1 MVKKRETIPKFC
13 RTIQVSELLYFAHI
27 YNVNIYILYIYYI
40 YIYYIYT
47 YIPKPTELRKEAEP
61 CCGTGIPVLSGLEVE
76 RIKSMFFPGVE
87 TMPRPQG

>member
-1 MVKKRETIPKFC
+1 MF
-13 RTIQVSELLYFAHI
+13 
-27 YNVNIYILYIYYI
+27 IYIYVYIYIIHLNIYI
-40 YIYYIYT
+40 YIYIH
-47 YIPKPTELRKEAEP
+47 IPKPTELLKEAEP

>member
-1 MVKKRETIPKFC
+1 MF
-13 RTIQVSELLYFAHI
+13 
-27 YNVNIYILYIYYI
+27 IYIYVYIYYTSKYI
-40 YIYYIYT
+40 YIH
-47 YIPKPTELRKEAEP
+47 IPKPTELLKEAEP

>member
-1 MVKKRETIPKFC
+1 MVKKRETIPKFF

-27 YNVNIYILYIYYI
+27 YNVNIYI